1 MEPMSAF
8 SDPDIEVT
16 PQQTAELLR
25 DGAALVVDVREPY
38 EREAGYIEGTRHVEL
53 ERLAS
58 QAQTID
64 PARPVVFLCRLG
76 VRSAMA
82 ANAFRRAGYDA
93 YSMAGGIAAWDREGR
108 PLAPEGGYVA
118 DH

>member
-1 MEPMSAF
+1 MSAF
-8 SDPDIEVT
+8 SDPDIEVS
-16 PQQTAELLR
+16 PQKTAELLR

-38 EREAGYIEGTRHVEL
+38 EREAGYIDGSRHVEL

-58 QAQTID
+58 QAETID
-64 PARPVVFLCRLG
+64 MDRAVVFLCRLG

-93 YSMAGGIAAWDREGR
+93 YSMAGGIEAWERGGL